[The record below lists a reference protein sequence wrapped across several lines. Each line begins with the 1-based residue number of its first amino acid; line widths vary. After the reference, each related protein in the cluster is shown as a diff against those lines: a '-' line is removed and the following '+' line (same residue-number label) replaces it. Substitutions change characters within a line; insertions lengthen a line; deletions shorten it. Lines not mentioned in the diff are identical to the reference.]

1 MLCIQNLPTDQ
12 KRALRTH
19 EIRDT
24 NKYRE
29 IRKKLSKD
37 KKEADQKPTV
47 STVNKKCKKPEGNYH
62 SKIKAY
68 I

>member
-1 MLCIQNLPTDQ
+1 MDQ
-12 KRALRTH
+12 KQALRNH
-19 EIRDT
+19 ETKET

-29 IRKKLSKD
+29 IKKKLSKD
-37 KKEADQKPTV
+37 KKEPKPKPQTIV
-47 STVNKKCKKPEGNYH
+47 SVVNKKVKKPEGNYH